1 MGTCCKFIKQIIKSC
16 DFFGTLIT
24 FRINDEH
31 EYKSLLGG
39 LSSIIF
45 FLFAIM
51 YISYM
56 SYYFILRKNIDFIYS
71 KKTVNDQPFL
81 DLQNIGYRF
90 AFGLQYTNDDSSA
103 ISNTSQYFNYS
114 IREVQIFDS
123 KTIIEKPIGIEL
135 CTKSHFRNTVDRSFD
150 LRGLSKMY
158 CPILENVNFTVE
170 GTMMDSYYKYYNLEI
185 WLTEYAL
192 NNYNQLQDYADK
204 YPLEMSYYFLDNAIE
219 YDDRN
224 NPIPNFLNYIFKG
237 IDVIYQKNT
246 EIILSPI
253 QFSNDEN
260 IFINNAQMLYGCTV
274 DDQSDSF
281 HALSNA
287 NSLGQALVGKF
298 IIKVSPI
305 MFTLSRSYQKL
316 PSFIADLS
324 GILEQVLSLML
335 FIVNI
340 FERQAI
346 DNKLI
351 RKMIKFKGSKNCNV
365 DYLLNVFES
374 NNSFNM
380 TKVMEIVNGRKMYI
394 KKNTIGGIS
403 SRKNLNITLTKKKD
417 KIYHLNLNNNYIKDN
432 NKENHIKQ
440 RKENIK
446 DNNITKKQ
454 TDRDGIDILNSKK
467 NSNYINSSTSN
478 NEKRMSSSRAFVD
491 SLNSFSNNIQKEP
504 MIYSDKTKF
513 GMIVSNNNINKK
525 KKNKENYYKLGILAA
540 LYSKLFFWTS
550 KKQERRRDFF
560 TKAEEKIHYFFDV
573 FNYIQKMQEIDLLIY
588 TLLDYDQI
596 KLFDFLSRPPLKI
609 YHNEFDI
616 YNEFESRQSLFIKI
630 GKNQIDYLY
639 QAYNNIRTKNEQTFE
654 DLKLMRLINAEIKFL
669 S

>member
-90 AFGLQYTNDDSSA
+90 AFGLQYANDDSSA
-103 ISNTSQYFNYS
+103 ITNTSQYFNYS

-123 KTIIEKPIGIEL
+123 TTIIEKPIGIEL

-150 LRGLSKMY
+150 LRGLSNMY

-298 IIKVSPI
+298 VIKVSPI

-324 GILEQVLSLML
+324 GILEQFLSLML

-365 DYLLNVFES
+365 NYLLNVFES
-374 NNSFNM
+374 NNNYNM
-380 TKVMEIVNGRKMYI
+380 SKVMEIVNGKKMYI
-394 KKNTIGGIS
+394 KKNTIGGIN
-403 SRKNLNITLTKKKD
+403 SRKNLNVPLKKKKD
-417 KIYHLNLNNNYIKDN
+417 KIYHLNLNNNYINDIN
-432 NKENHIKQ
+432 NENHIKEL
-440 RKENIK
+440 KVNIK
-446 DNNITKKQ
+446 DNNITIKQ
-454 TDRDGIDILNSKK
+454 NERDGIDILNSKK
-467 NSNYINSSTSN
+467 NSNYNSSSLN
-478 NEKRMSSSRAFVD
+478 YEKRMSSSRGFGD
-491 SLNSFSNNIQKEP
+491 SLNSFSHNIQNEP

-513 GMIVSNNNINKK
+513 GIIVSNDDINKK
-525 KKNKENYYKLGILAA
+525 KKNEENYYQLGILEA
-540 LYSKLFFWTS
+540 LFSKLFFWAS

-573 FNYIQKMQEIDLLIY
+573 YNYIQKMQEIDLLIY
-588 TLLDYDQI
+588 TLLDFDQI

-616 YNEFESRQSLFIKI
+616 YNEFEIRQSLFNKI
-630 GKNQIDYLY
+630 GKKQIDDLYL
-639 QAYNNIRTKNEQTFE
+639 AYNNIRTKNKQTFE
-654 DLKLMRLINAEIKFL
+654 DLKLLRLINAEIKFL